1 MSSPAPQKT
10 EDVLPPSSRM
20 GILEHLAE
28 LRFRLIRCLL
38 VWLALFLIC
47 WGFDKELAE
56 ILLAPIQEAL
66 ARSGQGG
73 RLITITLPEAFLSYL
88 NVAFVI
94 SLFLASPYLFY
105 QLWAFA
111 SPGLKKGEKRHILP
125 LALSS
130 AALFCTGAAFAYF
143 AVFPAAFTFFIQYAA
158 DAVSPEPS
166 LRFYLSL
173 ALTTLMAF
181 GFAFQLPLGIF
192 FLVRLGVVS
201 PETLISK
208 RKHAIVGAFI
218 VGAVLTPPDPVSQ
231 TLLALPLIGLYEL
244 GILACKCAC
253 KAPQKT
259 E

>member
-1 MSSPAPQKT
+1 MNSPAPKQA
-10 EDVLPPSSRM
+10 EEASCANESM

-28 LRFRLIRCLL
+28 LRLRLIRCLL
-38 VWLALFLIC
+38 VWLALFFIC
-47 WGFDKELAE
+47 WGFDSELAK
-56 ILLAPIQEAL
+56 ILLVPVQNAL
-66 ARSGQGG
+66 ANSGQEG

-88 NVAFVI
+88 NVAFVV

-111 SPGLKKGEKRHILP
+111 SPGLKKSEKRHILP

-130 AALFCTGAAFAYF
+130 AALFCAGAIFAYF

-173 ALTTLMAF
+173 ALTTLIAF

-192 FLVRLGVVS
+192 FLVKLGVVT
-201 PETLISK
+201 PEALVNK
-208 RKHAIVGAFI
+208 RRHAIVGAFI
-218 VGAVLTPPDPVSQ
+218 IGAVFTPPDPVSQ
-231 TLLALPLIGLYEL
+231 TLMALPLIGLYEL
-244 GILACKCAC
+244 GILASKCVS
-253 KAPQKT
+253 KT
-259 E
+259 PPNSE